1 MSFENYTAL
10 QAEVVDWSYRTDIT
24 DRVPSF
30 ITLCETDL
38 QVRCKLVEFEADGTV
53 SVVAGVGTLPS
64 GFTGARSVYWDGDT
78 SRTLSYVTPDR
89 FATLENNGGTGLWYT
104 ITGDTLKVSPGGDG
118 TLNMT
123 YKARFTPLSD
133 ANPTNVLLDNY
144 PDAYL
149 RGSLLQFSMWARDK
163 ERAAD
168 EAALFEAAIER
179 IVIDNAA
186 RKWAGPLQVRPR

>member
-10 QAEVVDWSYRTDIT
+10 QAEVLDWSYRTDISA
-24 DRVPSF
+24 RIPSF
-30 ITLCETDL
+30 IRLCESDM

-53 SVVAGVGTLPS
+53 SIVAGVGTLPT
-64 GFTGARSVYWDGDT
+64 GFTGARVIYWDGDRNR
-78 SRTLSYVTPDR
+78 SLSYVTPDR
-89 FATLENNGGTGLWYT
+89 FATLENTGGTGLFYT
-104 ITGDTLKVSPGGDG
+104 ITGTTLKVSPGGDG
-118 TLNMT
+118 TVSMT

-133 ANPTNVLLDNY
+133 ASPNNVLLDNY

-149 RGSLLQFSMWARDK
+149 RGSLLQFAMWAQDK

-186 RKWAGPLQVRPR
+186 KKWAGPQQVRPR